1 MNMFGYILANC
12 KTLSEVEKA
21 RFRALYCGMCKTLK
35 ARYGNI
41 GRITLGYDMTFLALV
56 ISALYEQDENSGI
69 ERCAMHPVKAH
80 PFAMNAAME
89 YTADLN
95 ILLAYHKC
103 ADNWQDDK
111 NPLYAAGK
119 LSLASAYRSASARR
133 PEQADMIRRWM
144 NDIAEIERSGCT
156 DIDRP
161 VNATGQMM
169 GALFRYDDDIW
180 ADDLRRMGDALGRF
194 IYFMDAYDDLRG
206 DVKKNRYNPLKSI
219 MDQDDFEDICKSS
232 LSLMMADCAEAFE
245 RLPILQDADLI
256 RNILYSGV
264 WSKYAYIQAV
274 KQKKAE
280 KAAAKEHK

>member
-1 MNMFGYILANC
+1 MNVFGYILANC
-12 KTLSEVEKA
+12 KTLSEEERA

-35 ARYGNI
+35 ARYGNV

-56 ISALYEQDENSGI
+56 LSALYEQDETAGN
-69 ERCAMHPVKAH
+69 ERCAMHPLKTH
-80 PFAMNAAME
+80 PFITNAAME
-89 YTADLN
+89 YTSDLN

-111 NPLYAAGK
+111 NPLFAVGK
-119 LSLASAYRSASARR
+119 RSLASAYAAACERR
-133 PEQADMIRRWM
+133 PAQADTIRRWL
-144 NDIAEIERSGCT
+144 DEIAEMERGGCA

-161 VNATGQMM
+161 VNSTGRMM
-169 GALFRYDDDIW
+169 GMLFRYNDDIW
-180 ADDLRRMGDALGRF
+180 ADQLYAMGDALGRF
-194 IYFMDAYDDLRG
+194 IYFMDAYDDLQK
-206 DVKKNRYNPLKSI
+206 DVKRNRYNPLRSI
-219 MDQDDFEDICKSS
+219 MHQADYEDICKSS
-232 LSLMMADCAEAFE
+232 LSLMMADCADAFE
-245 RLPILQDADLI
+245 QLPILRDADLI